1 MSPDG
6 DTTISAIFRSKLR
19 NIAPSR
25 QSPRS
30 CKHDF
35 GSLLAGI
42 KVDCSVLTHSHNRY
56 PNSQSG
62 LSPYLFIRV
71 SPSNVY
77 VIADASI
84 LHNIAAV
91 RDFYS
96 KFPRFVIPICPRA
109 SPPQSAHGWRPPI
122 LRSATPRT
130 TARRYKNNNTACR
143 RFLPPPRTR
152 CSTLGRCPTGS

>member
-19 NIAPSR
+19 DIAPSR

-91 RDFYS
+91 REFYS
-96 KFPRFVIPICPRA
+96 KYLKKITFSQRKRMDPNDPCPCGSRKK
-109 SPPQSAHGWRPPI
+109 
-122 LRSATPRT
+122 
-130 TARRYKNNNTACR
+130 YKKCR
-143 RFLPPPRTR
+143 
-152 CSTLGRCPTGS
+152 GKK

>member
-19 NIAPSR
+19 DITPSR

-96 KFPRFVIPICPRA
+96 KYIVMGAP
-109 SPPQSAHGWRPPI
+109 
-122 LRSATPRT
+122 
-130 TARRYKNNNTACR
+130 N
-143 RFLPPPRTR
+143 
-152 CSTLGRCPTGS
+152 

>member
-19 NIAPSR
+19 DIAPSR

-30 CKHDF
+30 CRHDF

-42 KVDCSVLTHSHNRY
+42 KVNCSVLTHSHNRY

-96 KFPRFVIPICPRA
+96 KIKEALPSLPHRNIHSTRLETLLLVMSVQSPRFVPSTGRTSSESGP
-109 SPPQSAHGWRPPI
+109 
-122 LRSATPRT
+122 RSAVPSL
-130 TARRYKNNNTACR
+130 Y
-143 RFLPPPRTR
+143 P
-152 CSTLGRCPTGS
+152 SCPSSP